1 MLSWARSVTWYHSG
15 MSDAFYITTPIY
27 YVNGE
32 PHLGST
38 YTTTLADALTRY
50 HRLYGEDCRFLTGT
64 DEHGSKIATLAAAN
78 GESPEA
84 LADRVSA
91 IFRATWPRFEIAP
104 DDFIRTTE
112 ERHKRVVQKILQD
125 VYDAG
130 DIYFGEYSG
139 LYCVGCE
146 RFYTEKELVDG
157 RCPQHGTVPDEI
169 RESNYFFR
177 MGRYQDWLVNLLT
190 EQPEIVRPDAYRR
203 ELLAFLREPLEDLCI
218 SRPKSRLTWGIT
230 LPFDEDYVTY
240 VWFDALINYVSAL
253 DYPDGELY
261 ARYWP
266 SAQHLVAKDI
276 LKPHG
281 IYWPCMLQSAGIP
294 MYRHLNVHGYWT
306 IGGFKGSKSDR
317 AELQEEERQEAL
329 RLFRDPMAIAE
340 LLSVDGM
347 RYCLLREMAFGS
359 DLDFTRDLLVTR
371 YNADLAHDL
380 GNVANRTVAMITRYC
395 EGRVPDSNV
404 ELDVDRDLRDAATAA
419 PARVWAHILA
429 MEPHLAL
436 AEAMGLAQMV
446 NRYYETKKPW
456 AAHKAGDTEG
466 VATTLYYAAEALG
479 IAASLLLPA
488 MPSKMM
494 ELRRALGLGDQPP
507 SAAGGWGYLE
517 PGTPV
522 AAEARL
528 FPAIER

>member
-1 MLSWARSVTWYHSG
+1 
-15 MSDAFYITTPIY
+15 MSDTSYFTTPIY

-38 YTTTLADALTRY
+38 YTTVLVDTLVRY
-50 HRLYGEDCRFLTGT
+50 HRLYGHDSRFLTGT
-64 DEHGSKIATLAAAN
+64 DEHGSRIAAIAAAN
-78 GESPEA
+78 GEAPET
-84 LADRVSA
+84 LADRVSNV
-91 IFRATWPRFEIAP
+91 FHETWPRFGIAP

-112 ERHKRVVQKILQD
+112 ERHKRVVRKILQD

-130 DIYFGEYSG
+130 DIYFGEYGG

-157 RCPQHGTVPDEI
+157 RCPQHGTVPDYISEQ
-169 RESNYFFR
+169 NYFFR
-177 MGRYQDWLVNLLT
+177 MSRYQPWLIDVLT
-190 EQPEIVRPDAYRR
+190 TQPDLVRPDSYRR

-230 LPFDEDYVTY
+230 LPFDESYVTY

-266 SAQHLVAKDI
+266 GVQHVIAKDI

-281 IYWPCMLQSAGIP
+281 LFWPCMLQAAGIP
-294 MYRHLNVHGYWT
+294 LYQHLNVHGYWT
-306 IGGFKGSKSDR
+306 IGGFKGGKSDR
-317 AELQEEERQEAL
+317 SELQEAERQEAL
-329 RLFRDPMAIAE
+329 RLFRDPEALAG

-347 RYCLLREMAFGS
+347 RYCLLREMTFGS

-380 GNVANRTVAMITRYC
+380 GNAVNRTVTMIGRYC
-395 EGRVPDSNV
+395 GGQVPEPGHEHDA
-404 ELDVDRDLRDAATAA
+404 DRDLRDAACAA
-419 PARVWAHILA
+419 PARVRAHIEG

-446 NRYYETKKPW
+446 NRYFELRKPW
-456 AAHKAGDTEG
+456 AAHKNGESES

-488 MPSKMM
+488 MPAKMR
-494 ELRRALGLGDQPP
+494 ELRDALGLDGQPP
-507 SAAGGWGYLE
+507 SAVGGWGYLD
-517 PGTPV
+517 PGASV

-528 FPAIER
+528 FPAIERT

>member
-1 MLSWARSVTWYHSG
+1 MADTY
-15 MSDAFYITTPIY
+15 YITTPIY

-38 YTTTLADALTRY
+38 YTTTLADALVRY
-50 HRLYGEDCRFLTGT
+50 HRLFGQDSRFLTGT
-64 DEHGSKIATLAAAN
+64 DEHGDKVAAMAAAN
-78 GESPEA
+78 GERPAE

-91 IFRATWPRFEIAP
+91 IFRAAWPRFGIAP

-112 ERHKRVVQKILQD
+112 ERHKRGVQRILQD

-130 DIYFGEYSG
+130 DIYFGEYGG

-157 RCPQHGTVPDEI
+157 RCPQHGTVPAYINEQ
-169 RESNYFFR
+169 NYFFR
-177 MGRYQDWLVNLLT
+177 MSRYQSWLVDLLT
-190 EQPEIVRPDAYRR
+190 AQPDVVRPDQYRR

-230 LPFDEDYVTY
+230 LPFDENYVTY

-253 DYPDGELY
+253 DYPDGELF

-266 SAQHLVAKDI
+266 GAEHLIGKDI

-281 IYWPCMLQSAGIP
+281 LYWPCMLHAAGIP

-306 IGGFKGSKSDR
+306 IGGFKGGKSDR
-317 AELQEEERQEAL
+317 AELREQEREEAL
-329 RLFRDPMAIAE
+329 RLFRDPIALAD
-340 LLSVDGM
+340 LLGVDGM

-380 GNVANRTVAMITRYC
+380 GNAVNRTVAMIGRYC
-395 EGRVPDSNV
+395 GGVIPDPGQ
-404 ELDVDRDLRDAATAA
+404 EFDVDRDLRDAACAA
-419 PARVWAHILA
+419 PGRVWAHVET

-436 AEAMGLAQMV
+436 AEAMNLAQRV
-446 NRYYETKKPW
+446 NRYLEDKKPW
-456 AAHKAGDTEG
+456 TASKNGDAEG

-488 MPSKMM
+488 MPTKML
-494 ELRRALGLGDQPP
+494 ELRCALGLGAQPP

-517 PGTPV
+517 PGLPV
-522 AAEARL
+522 AREARL
-528 FPAIER
+528 FPTIER

>member
-1 MLSWARSVTWYHSG
+1 MVDTY
-15 MSDAFYITTPIY
+15 YITTPIY

-38 YTTTLADALTRY
+38 YTTTLADALVRY
-50 HRLYGEDCRFLTGT
+50 HRLFGQDSRFLTGT
-64 DEHGSKIATLAAAN
+64 DEHGDKVAAMAAAN
-78 GESPEA
+78 DETPQE
-84 LADRVSA
+84 LAERVSA
-91 IFRATWPRFEIAP
+91 IFRTTWPRFGIAP

-130 DIYFGEYSG
+130 DIYFGAYGG

-146 RFYTEKELVDG
+146 RFYTEKELADG
-157 RCPQHGTVPDEI
+157 RCPQHGTVPEYI
-169 RESNYFFR
+169 NEQNYFFR
-177 MGRYQDWLVNLLT
+177 MSRYQTWLIDLLT
-190 EQPEIVRPDAYRR
+190 AQPDVVRPDQYRR

-230 LPFDEDYVTY
+230 LPFDERYVTY

-253 DYPDGELY
+253 DYPDGELFV
-261 ARYWP
+261 RYWP
-266 SAQHLVAKDI
+266 AAEHLIGKDI

-281 IYWPCMLQSAGIP
+281 LYWPCMLQAAGIP

-317 AELQEEERQEAL
+317 AELREEERQEAL
-329 RLFRDPMAIAE
+329 RLFRDPGALAD
-340 LLSVDGM
+340 LLGVDGM

-380 GNVANRTVAMITRYC
+380 GNAVNRTVAMIGRYC
-395 EGRVPDSNV
+395 GGVIPDPGQ
-404 ELDVDRDLRDAATAA
+404 EFAVDRDLRDAACAV
-419 PARVWAHILA
+419 PGRVWAHVQA

-436 AEAMGLAQMV
+436 AAAMDLAQRV
-446 NRYYETKKPW
+446 NRYLEDKKPW
-456 AAHKAGDTEG
+456 AAHKNGDAEG

-488 MPSKMM
+488 MPTKML
-494 ELRRALGLGDQPP
+494 ELRCALGLGEQPP
-507 SAAGGWGYLE
+507 SADGGWGYLE

-522 AAEARL
+522 AREARL
-528 FPAIER
+528 FPAVER

>member
-1 MLSWARSVTWYHSG
+1 MA
-15 MSDAFYITTPIY
+15 DANTFYLTTPIY

-38 YTTTLADALTRY
+38 YTTTLTDAIVRY
-50 HRLYGEDCRFLTGT
+50 HRLYGQDARFLTGT
-64 DEHGSKIATLAAAN
+64 DEHGDKVAQMAAAR
-78 GESPEA
+78 GETPRE
-84 LADRVSA
+84 LADRISGT
-91 IFRATWPRFEIAP
+91 FRAMWPRFDIAP

-112 ERHKRVVQKILQD
+112 ERHKRVVREILRK

-130 DIYFGEYSG
+130 DIYFGEYGG

-157 RCPQHGTVPDEI
+157 RCPQHGTVPEYI
-169 RESNYFFR
+169 GEKNYFFR
-177 MGRYQDWLVNLLT
+177 MSRYQDWLVDLLNS
-190 EQPEIVRPDAYRR
+190 QPDLVRPEQYRR

-218 SRPKSRLTWGIT
+218 SRPRARLEWGIP

-253 DYPDGELY
+253 DYPDGALY

-266 SAQHLVAKDI
+266 GEHVVAKDI

-281 IYWPCMLQSAGIP
+281 IYWPCMLQAAGIP
-294 MYRHLNVHGYWT
+294 VYRHLNVHGYWT
-306 IGGFKGSKSDR
+306 IGGVKGGKSDR
-317 AELQEEERQEAL
+317 TELREAERQEAL
-329 RLFRDPMAIAE
+329 RLFRDPVALSE
-340 LLSVDGM
+340 LLGVDGM

-380 GNVANRTVAMITRYC
+380 GNVANRTVSMIGRYC
-395 EGRVPDSNV
+395 DGVIPEPGQ
-404 ELDVDRDLRDAATAA
+404 EFDVDRDLRDLACAV
-419 PARVWAHILA
+419 PERVWRHVEA

-436 AEAMGLAQMV
+436 AEAIGLAQAV
-446 NRYYETKKPW
+446 NRYFEDKKPW
-456 AAHKAGDTEG
+456 TAAKNGDAEG
-466 VATTLYYAAEALG
+466 VGTTLYYAAETLG

-488 MPSKMM
+488 MPAKMAA
-494 ELRRALGLGDQPP
+494 LRAALGLGGQPP
-507 SAAGGWGYLE
+507 DTAGGWGHLDE
-517 PGTPV
+517 GTPV
-522 AAEARL
+522 AASARL
-528 FPAIER
+528 FPTIERE